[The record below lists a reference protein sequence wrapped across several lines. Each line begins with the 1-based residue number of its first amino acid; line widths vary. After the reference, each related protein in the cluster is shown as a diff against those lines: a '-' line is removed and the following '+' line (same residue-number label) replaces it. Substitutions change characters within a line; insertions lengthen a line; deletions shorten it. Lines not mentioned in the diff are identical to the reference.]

1 MQRLQRHTLPRERWA
16 NGLGWTRRVAHGTDA
31 HGELLWRVS
40 LAEITEA
47 APFSCF
53 EGLDRTAVLVS
64 GGPLALVGEAHT
76 CALNQPGDHACFAG
90 EAPLHNTQPALPAQ
104 IWNVMV
110 RRGALQAWVRCV
122 DDQVWSASP
131 EGIHF
136 VWVLSGVWASYTVG
150 HLGVDEGLRMD
161 AADPGLALRP
171 LTSGARLLHTW
182 ISPQPAGTRSP
193 TGT

>member
-1 MQRLQRHTLPRERWA
+1 
-16 NGLGWTRRVAHGTDA
+16 
-31 HGELLWRVS
+31 VS

-53 EGLDRTAVLVS
+53 EGLDRTAVLAR
-64 GGPLALVGEAHT
+64 GGPLALVGEART
-76 CALNQPGDHACFAG
+76 WALNQPGDLACFAG
-90 EAPLHNTQPALPAQ
+90 EAPLRNTQPTLPAQ

-110 RRGALQAWVRCV
+110 RRGALQAQVRCV
-122 DDQVWSASP
+122 DDQPWTSP
-131 EGIHF
+131 HGGIHF
-136 VWVLSGVWASYTVG
+136 VWVLNGVWTSDAVG
-150 HLGVDEGLRMD
+150 HLGVDEGWWLD
-161 AADPGLALRP
+161 AADPTLALRP